1 MSRQLAQRQ
10 LLTLLGEPPVTVSEL
25 SEQDWKTLIGMAS
38 RHRLLPLLHW
48 QLSHI
53 DAKASIPPFVLE
65 RLSNAYRNATLQS
78 LKQGAALRQV
88 TQLLEAAGI
97 DSLALKGA
105 YLAFYAYPTAG
116 LRPMRDLD
124 ILVPHAQ
131 ALEAFDCLRQA
142 GFKQPEHAKGQA
154 EDWLGKH
161 WHLPPLID
169 NNGVCVELHT
179 SVHTAGDTDDCLSQ
193 NQLRSRAIQAQAS
206 GAPAMKVLSPTDQL
220 LHLIVHAA
228 YQHQLDNGPLIIS
241 DIAMLLTKHSIDWPL
256 FWNLAEHGGYRKG
269 CHLLLEMTRQA
280 WPRLDIPLANAEQH
294 PSEEVMEVSKH
305 LLLHVLESRRDAYF
319 LMLLG
324 KQARLSEKVS
334 LIVQTLFPSR
344 EKLLSTQ
351 GTPNSTLIGYW
362 MRWRRFFTQRLPE
375 YLRARRNP
383 QLGEQTRLLA
393 AYERWLDS

>member
-1 MSRQLAQRQ
+1 
-10 LLTLLGEPPVTVSEL
+10 
-25 SEQDWKTLIGMAS
+25 MAS
-38 RHRLLPLLHW
+38 RHRLLPLVHW
-48 QLSHI
+48 QLSHNG
-53 DAKASIPPFVLE
+53 AKVTIPTFVLE

-88 TQLLEAAGI
+88 SQLLEAAGI
-97 DSLALKGA
+97 DSLVLKGA

-124 ILVPHAQ
+124 ILVPHTQ
-131 ALEAFDCLRQA
+131 ALQAFDCLRQA
-142 GFKQPEHAKGQA
+142 GFKQPEQVKGQA
-154 EDWLGKH
+154 EDWLDKH
-161 WHLPPLID
+161 WHLPPLIN
-169 NNGVCVELHT
+169 NNGGCVELHT
-179 SVHTAGDTDDCLSQ
+179 SVYTTYDADDCLSQ

-228 YQHQLDNGPLIIS
+228 YQHHLDNGPLIIS

-269 CHLLLEMTRQA
+269 CHLLLEMARQA
-280 WPRLDIPLANAEQH
+280 WPRLDIPLANAEHH
-294 PSEEVMEVSKH
+294 PSEEVMDISKQ
-305 LLLHVLESRRDAYF
+305 LLLHGLESRRDTYF

-324 KQARLSEKVS
+324 KQERFLGKVS
-334 LIVQTLFPSR
+334 LIAQTLFPSR

-351 GTPNSTLIGYW
+351 GTPNSTFIGYW
-362 MRWRRFFTQRLPE
+362 MRWQRFFTQRLPE
-375 YLRARRNP
+375 HLRARRNA

>member
-10 LLTLLGEPPVTVSEL
+10 LLTLLGEPPVTLSAL
-25 SEQDWKTLIGMAS
+25 SEQEWTTLIGMAS
-38 RHRLLPLLHW
+38 RHRLLPLVHW
-48 QLSHI
+48 QLSHNG
-53 DAKASIPPFVLE
+53 AKATIPTFVLE

-97 DSLALKGA
+97 DSLVLKGA

-131 ALEAFDCLRQA
+131 ALQAFDCLRQA
-142 GFKQPEHAKGQA
+142 GFKQPEQVKGQA
-154 EDWLGKH
+154 EDWLDKH
-161 WHLPPLID
+161 WHLPPLIN
-169 NNGVCVELHT
+169 NNGGCVELHT
-179 SVHTAGDTDDCLSQ
+179 SVYTTYDADDCLSQ

-228 YQHQLDNGPLIIS
+228 YQHHLDNGPLIIS

-269 CHLLLEMTRQA
+269 CHLLLEMARQA

-294 PSEEVMEVSKH
+294 PSEEVMDISKQ
-305 LLLHVLESRRDAYF
+305 LLLHGLESRRDTYF

-324 KQARLSEKVS
+324 KQERFSGKVS
-334 LIVQTLFPSR
+334 LIAQTLFPSR

-351 GTPNSTLIGYW
+351 GTPNSTFIGYW
-362 MRWRRFFTQRLPE
+362 MRWQRFFTQRLPE
-375 YLRARRNP
+375 HLRARRNA